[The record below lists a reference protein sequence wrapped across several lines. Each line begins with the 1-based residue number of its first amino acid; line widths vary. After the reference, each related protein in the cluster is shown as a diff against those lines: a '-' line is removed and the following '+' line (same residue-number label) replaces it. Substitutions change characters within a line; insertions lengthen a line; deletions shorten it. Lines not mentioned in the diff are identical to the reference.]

1 MPPLRA
7 EGTPAGQPPPAD
19 PRLRAM
25 PQAPEKVED
34 PGPGAD
40 LVFPRG
46 SAPMKRGENKVP
58 VNVGLCL
65 SIVDVSE
72 GTLWKPWLPQGLPLC
87 WEWNST
93 RAFDCGQIGLHS
105 HRLSCQRPGLR
116 VGGFDRGGKASLCP
130 CPPPRQCMLPE
141 DQHGTPCLG
150 PSVPHSPP
158 RPLRP
163 GDPQPPL
170 SPHTDARQLQQT
182 AHVLCGRAVVRFCF
196 LLFRL

>member
-1 MPPLRA
+1 MPPVRA
-7 EGTPAGQPPPAD
+7 EGTPAGQPPPAG

-46 SAPMKRGENKVP
+46 SAPVKRGENKVP

-105 HRLSCQRPGLR
+105 HQLSCQRPGLR
-116 VGGFDRGGKASLCP
+116 VGGFAEEERPPSGPAPHPGSVCCPKISTGPRVSGLPYPTHPLDPCGLGISSLLSRRTLMP
-130 CPPPRQCMLPE
+130 GSYSKLL
-141 DQHGTPCLG
+141 TF
-150 PSVPHSPP
+150 SVEG
-158 RPLRP
+158 LW
-163 GDPQPPL
+163 
-170 SPHTDARQLQQT
+170 
-182 AHVLCGRAVVRFCF
+182 
-196 LLFRL
+196 